1 MKKLKIIKKLRKSL
15 DKFPQLWYNILVN
28 KRKVGKTKMKV
39 TKTVKL
45 EMTEEEKKAI
55 KTVYHMLDLE
65 WKEERALANEL
76 DYSDLDLIRTD
87 LANLYTL
94 GGGREEDLE

>member
-1 MKKLKIIKKLRKSL
+1 
-15 DKFPQLWYNILVN
+15 
-28 KRKVGKTKMKV
+28 MKV
-39 TKTVKL
+39 FKTVKL

-65 WKEERALANEL
+65 WEDESALANEL
-76 DYSDLDLIRTD
+76 DYSDLDPIRTD
-87 LANLYTL
+87 LANLYIL